1 MSQLA
6 DYMRASENEQFEQ
19 CLQGLSLLFKKGYT
33 SVFMTFVDL
42 MRKMMNQFTRLGRL
56 LEVFPSLLWQ
66 DDSQDQ
72 HIESRM
78 LYVLSLI
85 AELIRDNPKFYFP
98 FTRKFLLTVFRI
110 DYELLE
116 NNTRKKDILA
126 ILAVIYEN
134 FSRQGRLVNKYSMTD
149 TLKTSLLENYSLIQ
163 ELFTLKVFNRAICN
177 LAAKGVAFSTQEFT
191 KYCLL

>member
-1 MSQLA
+1 
-6 DYMRASENEQFEQ
+6 
-19 CLQGLSLLFKKGYT
+19 
-33 SVFMTFVDL
+33 
-42 MRKMMNQFTRLGRL
+42 
-56 LEVFPSLLWQ
+56 
-66 DDSQDQ
+66 
-72 HIESRM
+72 M
-78 LYVLSLI
+78 LDVLSII

-116 NNTRKKDILA
+116 HNARKKDILA

-134 FSRQGRLVNKYSMTD
+134 FSRQGRLVNKYTMVD
-149 TLKTSLLENYSLIQ
+149 TLKTSLLENYSLIE

-191 KYCLL
+191 KYCILETLSKFIEKSQVELFMVKLKMAMLWLNKGSPEQGRMEQ